1 MGGWE
6 APTDLDTK
14 MPFSLLVAVVV
25 IRVMRE
31 VMIVIVIVQVKD
43 DHHQD
48 GHQNDFEGYDG
59 HHHYDQ
65 YCDKDVSIVTFPQ
78 MEMDNNSSR
87 SQQMIEG
94 CVERYCW

>member
-6 APTDLDTK
+6 APTDLDTN
-14 MPFSLLVAVVV
+14 MSFTLLVAVMV
-25 IRVMRE
+25 IRM
-31 VMIVIVIVQVKD
+31 MIVIMKIMIVQAKD

-48 GHQNDFEGYDG
+48 GHQNDFKGYDG

-94 CVERYCW
+94 CVERNCW